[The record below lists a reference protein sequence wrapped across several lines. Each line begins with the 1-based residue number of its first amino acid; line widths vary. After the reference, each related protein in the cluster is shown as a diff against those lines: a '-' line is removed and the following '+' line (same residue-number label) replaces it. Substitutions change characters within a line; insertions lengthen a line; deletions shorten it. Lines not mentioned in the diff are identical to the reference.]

1 MTRFAMDHPIITK
14 IIIAA
19 IFAVI
24 LGGAILFYRQT
35 SQGNEPGDL
44 GLAKESTST
53 TTEAT
58 TTTSRKVPAITTTKP
73 KETTTTVSE
82 PDIMLEQPTVQVT
95 LPAETTTTSTKTI
108 TPAETTATTAP
119 ITTIAPTQG
128 TEATKYDNGQ
138 RYVYLPDFGIWV
150 LGGEYAEGAGGGET
164 GIDQGGDWTKI
175 VGNMG

>member
-1 MTRFAMDHPIITK
+1 MTRFTMNHPIITK

-58 TTTSRKVPAITTTKP
+58 TTTSRKVPAITTTMP

-82 PDIMLEQPTVQVT
+82 PDVMLEQPTVQVT
-95 LPAETTTTSTKTI
+95 LPAETTSTKTI

-128 TEATKYDNGQ
+128 TEATKWENGVK
-138 RYVYLPDFGIWV
+138 YYYLPDFKVWV
-150 LGGEYAEGAGGGET
+150 PDSGEVGGGQT
-164 GIDQGGDWTKI
+164 VYMDPSLTDI
-175 VGNMG
+175 VGHMG